1 MNRILLASLIN
12 STQWFPL
19 IPIYFMENSKYV
31 FFDSHEQAAF
41 VPRMGTDYTY
51 FSGMNL
57 NRRFCMMAKRRQTWI
72 RGWRE
77 KNAEGIP
84 WKDGWAKD

>member
-1 MNRILLASLIN
+1 M
-12 STQWFPL
+12 F
-19 IPIYFMENSKYV
+19 

-77 KNAEGIP
+77 KNAEGIHGRM
-84 WKDGWAKD
+84 DGQKTNGQNNKHSWEEGGWEAPKL